1 MANSD
6 LDCRGMNC
14 PMPIVRLSQALKS
27 IAIGDTITVSAD
39 DPSFQADLEAWV
51 RMTGQTLRTLSTAG
65 ATRTAVIER
74 SR

>member
-1 MANSD
+1 MANTD

-14 PMPIVRLSQALKS
+14 PMPIVRTSQALKT
-27 IAIGDTITVSAD
+27 IAIGDTLTVSAD

-51 RMTGQTLRTLSTAG
+51 RMTGQTLRGVSVAG

-74 SR
+74 TR